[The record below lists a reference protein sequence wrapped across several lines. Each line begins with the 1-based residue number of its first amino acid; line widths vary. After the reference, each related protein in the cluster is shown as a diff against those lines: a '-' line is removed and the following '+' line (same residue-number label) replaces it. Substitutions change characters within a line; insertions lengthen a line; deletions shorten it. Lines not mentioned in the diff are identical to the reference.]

1 MFVCGG
7 LRAGVETEIKM
18 LHDGSGNGSGSGS
31 GSGNDGETK
40 GGGGGGAPLAK
51 VFQLC
56 VPPVT
61 NSAVE
66 FEPEIAGLLGAT
78 EQFSY
83 QHTPVNA
90 KEIGYVW
97 GGKEGRRKVKGE
109 GERGTGRGRGGGE
122 AMNERCVFRV

>member
-7 LRAGVETEIKM
+7 LRTGVETVIKM
-18 LHDGSGNGSGSGS
+18 RHDGSGSGS
-31 GSGNDGETK
+31 GDGGETK

-61 NSAVE
+61 ASAVE

-78 EQFSY
+78 EQFAY
-83 QHTPVNA
+83 QHSPVNA
-90 KEIGYVW
+90 KEIGYVG
-97 GGKEGRRKVKGE
+97 GGKEGKGRGE
-109 GERGTGRGRGGGE
+109 GE
-122 AMNERCVFRV
+122 AMHE